1 MKRYLSF
8 FTASAAFWY
17 ITLRQLL
24 FLVCFSVPEKEPI
37 YAIGIVDKIIDRLV
51 VIHSFKD
58 MEAALDEDTVMLLED
73 RSVIGKIYETFGPVP
88 QPYYSVRFNS
98 DDEIKEKGIILGNL
112 RIRCHYDSY
121 ADR

>member
-1 MKRYLSF
+1 
-8 FTASAAFWY
+8 
-17 ITLRQLL
+17 
-24 FLVCFSVPEKEPI
+24 
-37 YAIGIVDKIIDRLV
+37 
-51 VIHSFKD
+51 